1 MSPATEDAVRLL
13 VRAAVLRLDEILSNH
28 APEWKMTTR
37 WERGQDGFFHERKV
51 IEPAL
56 WFSLERMLPSVRE
69 YLPCVELL
77 KSDSVI
83 GPHLGR
89 LVGTKQMAMRL
100 EADRIVS
107 LLAHTML
114 DSDGRPAFKDDRF
127 DEMWREIVEF
137 FGSDCVPF
145 NTVAPLPRLVIPQSP
160 VRLNSEIVLDRLTD
174 EEVTRCWEAG
184 VLRPCS
190 PRFPFIETEV
200 AIGIRKTTY
209 VPKLIQADDEPPESP
224 SEANTGSFGNRC
236 PFREDLL
243 IDDVLSALRL
253 FKHTQL
259 RSAGHASWTDGYWLG
274 DGTSF
279 RSLGQWPYGDKCE
292 LSEADVPQFLEVWR
306 LLEAGSDEMDFTL
319 RRFNLSF
326 ERRLGDDRLVDL
338 VIAAESLFLGD
349 LGAQDRGE
357 LRFRFALRAAKFID
371 HASYNERD
379 VYRVMRR
386 AYDARSAVVHGGSP
400 KDTDLPDNQSASL
413 QIFTD
418 AIEEIVRLGLRK
430 AIALNQEGKSLHKSE
445 YWDDLLM
452 PPPNCP

>member
-1 MSPATEDAVRLL
+1 
-13 VRAAVLRLDEILSNH
+13 
-28 APEWKMTTR
+28 
-37 WERGQDGFFHERKV
+37 
-51 IEPAL
+51 
-56 WFSLERMLPSVRE
+56 ML
-69 YLPCVELL
+69 
-77 KSDSVI
+77 
-83 GPHLGR
+83 
-89 LVGTKQMAMRL
+89 
-100 EADRIVS
+100 
-107 LLAHTML
+107 
-114 DSDGRPAFKDDRF
+114 
-127 DEMWREIVEF
+127 
-137 FGSDCVPF
+137 
-145 NTVAPLPRLVIPQSP
+145 
-160 VRLNSEIVLDRLTD
+160 
-174 EEVTRCWEAG
+174 EAG
-184 VLRPCS
+184 VLRSSS

-200 AIGIRKTTY
+200 AIGIRKTTH
-209 VPKLIQADDEPPESP
+209 VPERIQADDEPSESP
-224 SEANTGSFGNRC
+224 GEANTGSFGKRC

-259 RSAGHASWTDGYWLG
+259 RSAGHASWTDGYPLEG
-274 DGTSF
+274 GASF
-279 RSLGQWPYGDKCE
+279 RSLGQWPYGGECE

-306 LLEAGSDEMDFTL
+306 LLEVGSDEMDFTL

-357 LRFRFALRAAKFID
+357 FRFRFALRAAKFIE

-413 QIFTD
+413 QVFTD
-418 AIEEIVRLGLRK
+418 AIEEVVRLGLRK
-430 AIALNQEGKSLHKSE
+430 AIALNQKGKRLHKSE

-452 PPPNCP
+452 PPPKCR